1 LDYCLIVLIERCSLT
16 ILTPIILKED
26 YFIFNLR
33 NFFLE
38 LLFLMKII
46 LILSSNIFRAEFVDF
61 LEKYNGHSP
70 ANLSNLSNSSTRR
83 KFAIF
88 GECEY
93 SPKRSFL
100 ETCETRQTRICQK
113 LHFMILAKLEFAKNY
128 ILWYSPNSPAFG
140 ECTMLSIERERL
152 YFMYIE
158 RERLKGTSWN
168 LFKFSLS
175 PSHTHKTG

>member
-1 LDYCLIVLIERCSLT
+1 MPFCYCYWYWYWFAGCNNAKRLNLKNTMSADLLCGSGKRLT
-16 ILTPIILKED
+16 NYKTQIKLK
-26 YFIFNLR
+26 
-33 NFFLE
+33 
-38 LLFLMKII
+38 
-46 LILSSNIFRAEFVDF
+46 LS
-61 LEKYNGHSP
+61 NGHSP
-70 ANLSNLSNSSTRR
+70 ANLSNSSTRQ

-93 SPKRSFL
+93 SPKRPFL
-100 ETCETRQTRICQK
+100 ETCETCQTWIRQK

-128 ILWYSPNSPAFG
+128 ILRYSPHSPAFG